1 MISKTTRTI
10 KGWFLRNVAVKVLN
24 EAYDQKVTFIGA
36 IFNSDLGVPFMF
48 MDCAVQ
54 PYFSQIKLVRLMF
67 VNEDEVFDILP
78 SKLIDPRLQ
87 IMEQKTK

>member
-1 MISKTTRTI
+1 
-10 KGWFLRNVAVKVLN
+10 
-24 EAYDQKVTFIGA
+24 
-36 IFNSDLGVPFMF
+36 MF